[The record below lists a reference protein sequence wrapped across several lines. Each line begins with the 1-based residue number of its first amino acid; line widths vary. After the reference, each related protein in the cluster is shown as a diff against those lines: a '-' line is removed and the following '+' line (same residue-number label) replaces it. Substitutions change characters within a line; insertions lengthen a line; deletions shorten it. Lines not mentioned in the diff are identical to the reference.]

1 MINLLKKK
9 IVIIA
14 LSCIAFLSILV
25 TAIVIIASNKKSVDD
40 VTITF
45 VTNGGENIAPLTLK
59 TGTEITLPEAKKE
72 GRNFKDWYYDEN
84 FNNICAKTITANKDE
99 TLYAR
104 Y

>member
-25 TAIVIIASNKKSVDD
+25 TAIAITASNKKSVDD

-45 VTNGGENIAPLTLK
+45 VTNGGENIAPPYFK
-59 TGTEITLPEAKKE
+59 NWN
-72 GRNFKDWYYDEN
+72 RNN
-84 FNNICAKTITANKDE
+84 PT
-99 TLYAR
+99 R
-104 Y
+104 S